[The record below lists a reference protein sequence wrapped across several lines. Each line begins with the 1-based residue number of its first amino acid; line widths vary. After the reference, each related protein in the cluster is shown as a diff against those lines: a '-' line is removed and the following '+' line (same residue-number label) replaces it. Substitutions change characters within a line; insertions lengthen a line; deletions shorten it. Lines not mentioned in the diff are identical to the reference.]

1 MLRERIDQLEAE
13 KRQSAQEN
21 AQQNARI
28 AELETKLAKQQSM
41 FEQVMNRLK
50 TLMPGDSKP

>member
-13 KRQSAQEN
+13 KHQSAQEN

-28 AELETKLAKQQSM
+28 AELETKLAKQQTM

-50 TLMPGDSKP
+50 ILMPGNSKP